1 MRELVKKA
9 MWATPLLVL
18 SLAAVPAAEAQMVTV
33 QGGATFATLEG
44 DDAGFDGVD
53 AGTRTG
59 FNFGASLG
67 FPISEIMYLTPGL
80 YYVQKGAEYEAG
92 GLESSIDLTYLEI
105 PVLLQVM
112 LTGPDRPL
120 GLSAFAG
127 PSLAFEIG
135 CDVSLDDVSGD
146 CEDDGIETKSLDIGA
161 IFGAGV
167 SFPVAERIALV
178 LNGGMDLGLTSID
191 DSAAED
197 DVKNSAFFLNV
208 GLGFPLGR

>member
-9 MWATPLLVL
+9 IWTTPLLVL

-33 QGGATFATLEG
+33 QGGATFATFEG
-44 DDAGFDGVD
+44 DDAEIEGIDP
-53 AGTRTG
+53 GTRTG

-92 GLESSIDLTYLEI
+92 GVESSIDLTYLEV

-112 LTGPDRPL
+112 LTGADRPL
-120 GLSAFAG
+120 GLSVFAG

-135 CDVSLDDVSGD
+135 CDITLEDFSGD
-146 CEDDGIETKSLDIGA
+146 CDDEIETKSLDIGA
-161 IFGAGV
+161 LFGAGV
-167 SFPVAERIALV
+167 SFPVSERVALLV
-178 LNGGMDLGLTSID
+178 NGGMDLGLTSID
-191 DSAAED
+191 DSAGD
-197 DVKNSAFFLNV
+197 NDIKNSAFFLNV